1 MKLTKAHLK
10 KLIKEEI
17 SSTRKRPVRR
27 GRRRSLREAYEDM
40 GRMEKKLFDKMD
52 EAHRAVSEMN
62 EIFQDE
68 VADNDSYFNPNGQ
81 TTLSNKVLKRLGI
94 LIEDAYIALGMQGG
108 VEYHYPGNNHD
119 DDDDVYYGRV
129 P

>member
-1 MKLTKAHLK
+1 MKLTKATLK
-10 KLIKEEI
+10 KIIKEEI
-17 SSTRKRPVRR
+17 SSTRERPVRR
-27 GRRRSLREAYEDM
+27 GRRRTLREGSEM